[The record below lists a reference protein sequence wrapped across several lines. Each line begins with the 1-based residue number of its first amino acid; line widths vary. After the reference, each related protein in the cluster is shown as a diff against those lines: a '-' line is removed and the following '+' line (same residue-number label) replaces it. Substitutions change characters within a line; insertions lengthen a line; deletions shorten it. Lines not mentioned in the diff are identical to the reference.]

1 METLLLISDN
11 HLSFPLFSGGFS
23 FFLFPFFLLSTT
35 TRKGQQKNPPRERER
50 FSFFFFLVGYMCVRA
65 LCFSGLAEP
74 SVVESSDDTIESFD
88 CYVKKHKH
96 THTHSGGSHLVCVRF
111 YSSKKKIEVP
121 VWNGS
126 WGNCWT
132 MTVWQLN
139 RVTTVTATL
148 VAQGRNETETARRRT
163 RSFCLVSACVSTFL
177 LSN

>member
-96 THTHSGGSHLVCVRF
+96 THNTCIFKTQRLAH
-111 YSSKKKIEVP
+111 
-121 VWNGS
+121 
-126 WGNCWT
+126 
-132 MTVWQLN
+132 TVVDDVYETQINLN
-139 RVTTVTATL
+139 KYCFFFTV
-148 VAQGRNETETARRRT
+148 
-163 RSFCLVSACVSTFL
+163 
-177 LSN
+177 